1 MPGTCLSPPST
12 HGRYES
18 IVITVRSHCSCL
30 TVFRR
35 LVELGSVKGRHAVGS
50 RVRTALSAGG
60 VFVSLSVPLTGAT
73 PFNTVGADNFNT
85 PNLYAFSE
93 SQNILLGSS
102 LVMDIGVA
110 IAAGT
115 QVASHYVFFDPLA
128 ASSMVGTVDFDSD
141 VLGIITSSGLLLLSD
156 GLANTGVTY
165 LNPVLRGLE
174 AGDSVTISGTR
185 QVLLKVTASSP
196 GDCVRVITA
205 FSPGAVPEPMSLAM
219 VGAALAALALT
230 RRRKA

>member
-1 MPGTCLSPPST
+1 MPTSLQFKSGLA
-12 HGRYES
+12 HKFGRLAVALGVALTIATPAAAT
-18 IVITVRSHCSCL
+18 IVSG
-30 TVFRR
+30 
-35 LVELGSVKGRHAVGS
+35 LVTGG
-50 RVRTALSAGG
+50 TALGAGG

-73 PFNTVGADNFNT
+73 PVNTVGADNFNT

-102 LVMDIGVA
+102 LVMDIGAA

-128 ASSMVGTVDFDSD
+128 TSSMVGTVDFDSD
-141 VLGIITSSGLLLLSD
+141 VLGIITSTGLLLVSD

-165 LNPVLRGLE
+165 LNPVARGLE

-185 QVLLKVTASSP
+185 QILLNVTASSP
-196 GDCVRVITA
+196 GDYVRVITA
-205 FSPGAVPEPMSLAM
+205 FSPGAVPEPMSLAL
-219 VGAALAALALT
+219 VGAALAALAVT